1 MKLWIKI
8 ALLFIPFFS
17 LTSRAETLVCK
28 GEVNFYGEMQKF
40 TVTIEGQGIGQA
52 YKPSQIQKIEVQ
64 GASLEATNS
73 FENATDYWD
82 GHANGM
88 ITAPGFSMTY
98 ANVFGCIR
106 DVVITTDFRGNVKN
120 EGETVG
126 HVTQSQVLASCES
139 SERICSK

>member
-8 ALLFIPFFS
+8 ALLFISFFS
-17 LTSRAETLVCK
+17 LASRAETLVCK

-52 YKPSQIQKIEVQ
+52 YKPSLIQKIEVQ

-106 DVVITTDFRGNVKN
+106 ARAT
-120 EGETVG
+120 
-126 HVTQSQVLASCES
+126 
-139 SERICSK
+139 